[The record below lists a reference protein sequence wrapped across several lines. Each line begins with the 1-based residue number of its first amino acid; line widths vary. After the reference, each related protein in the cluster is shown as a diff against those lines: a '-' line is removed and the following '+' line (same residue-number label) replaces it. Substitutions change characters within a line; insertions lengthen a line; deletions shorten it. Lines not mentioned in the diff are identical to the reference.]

1 MYSGCR
7 LTSSQEQCGI
17 DCEFNV
23 EFKGFNVDDEVTKL
37 HHLKSITS
45 ESYIMACYASTL
57 EKMKFIGKEYT
68 YCDFFL
74 YFSLYFII
82 VHPNLDL
89 VNLYLVNT

>member
-7 LTSSQEQCGI
+7 LTSSQVQCGI

-68 YCDFFL
+68 CCEFFYIFHSIL
-74 YFSLYFII
+74 
-82 VHPNLDL
+82 
-89 VNLYLVNT
+89 

>member
-57 EKMKFIGKEYT
+57 EKMKFIGKDN
-68 YCDFFL
+68 CSDHL
-74 YFSLYFII
+74 LLLHSDNII
-82 VHPNLDL
+82 RM
-89 VNLYLVNT
+89 